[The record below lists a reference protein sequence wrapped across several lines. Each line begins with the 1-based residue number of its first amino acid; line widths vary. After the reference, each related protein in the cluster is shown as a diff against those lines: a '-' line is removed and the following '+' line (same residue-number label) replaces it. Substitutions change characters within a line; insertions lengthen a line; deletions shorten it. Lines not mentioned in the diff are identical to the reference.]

1 MKSKSICFIFLSL
14 FIIQL
19 SLIESTTVEDINPI
33 DSKLSGGVIYKNYD
47 FDTAGDAYFSY
58 ELPTS
63 TTQSEDK
70 MTFTIHNTASKI
82 KSISCIFSTSTDIN
96 AELFSTETNIC
107 TSYSNS
113 KIQVQ
118 NIIFSLSKFTTDSK
132 LYIKINGPSGCKISI
147 FFREQDSYKTEL
159 STMKI
164 SNAFAHIAFEF
175 DKEEYYNK
183 DDDYLLSSSEAN
195 SILIYGEQ
203 DGEIKNIDETPV
215 LAISKQSLA
224 SIFWY
229 YEKIYIFIGKSSFDS
244 LEESNEI
251 NIKFVKNEENT
262 KFYYYKPDT
271 NNGFSSFYYYCTD
284 DKASHLLFINHG
296 IKDFSN
302 TYYFKFHNLV
312 GSEKPLLAEYPLGEA
327 NSYVFSETKRFNYFT
342 VTDSHV
348 HIFNLQCTGNGNKI
362 NANIKYKRKLTSIKK
377 SFVYD
382 HLMQDYVVEFGTDNF
397 TLIYSSVESNEF
409 ALEIFTPDIEKKK
422 TFTAIFEN
430 KEYEINNKDIL
441 IFKITNK
448 DIQSM
453 TINTTENI
461 ETIIT
466 GSPTSKMEQTS
477 DEHSTVFIERDGNIY
492 YNYYQIVHEF
502 NTNYHVEVELENEL
516 NEKIPLCYYLA
527 TTAHLGS
534 FGQNCFLI
542 PGKGKGYI
550 KLNNLFKY
558 VEESEEAFN
567 LKEPQYYLVIY
578 ENKNSELIPDYY
590 RISNIVFTTDLSKSI
605 PINNTYTSQYFLYLD
620 AKLEKDKDSYY
631 NIDFNTKTLEN
642 HIDLYILSD
651 TSQYEELKFDIKCII
666 RYEYA
671 IDFLKDDF
679 TDENNV
685 CFVMND
691 KDYKSNVFHIIF
703 KNAKNMRT
711 EYLIIKIRAKENMD
725 VKFVVK
731 EYELIDNTFS
741 LNENV
746 LLVNE
751 QSVYKISEIEK
762 SYLSQFTSKNIIF
775 YDYDIDGIELYARRK
790 NKFEQIF
797 KGSFVILDPK
807 MLLEKYNNYDKF
819 LIAIGKHDCEDYCSV
834 ESKYQIKYIDN
845 YMYITLEE
853 FQDEYH
859 LPINIKDCK
868 KNLPYYILFD
878 YGKQIENSLYVAK
891 YTFIGSLSNNVFF
904 DHFQV
909 GNFEKS
915 STVFSN
921 FHKLVLDKLHLH
933 VIRFTCEN
941 NLFTYFDY
949 FTKIDL
955 TDTIINLQ
963 LGKMKYVVIPAGK
976 NYTFNYESINRIRV
990 ELISRN
996 NTDPIMVFENKIWAM
1011 ETGHRKTFIRI
1022 NNDINLLYLAA
1033 PVKDDI
1039 PLRITTLISVED
1051 LPKTEI
1057 KDLYV
1062 IDDKFI
1068 YDVPEKVISI
1078 IFTIK
1083 RVSPNLRMLLTEDEE
1098 IEVCYNEADIVLLEK
1113 NGFNCFNLKDSYEL
1127 TYTPADPN
1135 KNLYLVFY
1143 PKIDNKKFNV
1153 SQVFVTSENEGND
1166 GENEKK
1172 DDKKKESGLKWYV
1185 ILLIILVVLI
1195 VLVLVVLI
1203 ILKKTK
1209 KTVTS
1214 NDIEKDNKQTE
1225 RPSSLSVI
1233 N

>member
-1 MKSKSICFIFLSL
+1 MKSKSICYIILSL
-14 FIIQL
+14 FIVKL

-33 DSKLSGGVIYKNYD
+33 NTELSGGVIYTTYNLVAEK
-47 FDTAGDAYFSY
+47 DAYFSY
-58 ELPTS
+58 EFPTS

-70 MTFTIHNTASKI
+70 MTFTIHNTVYSI
-82 KSISCIFSTSTDIN
+82 NSISCIFSTSTDIN

-113 KIQVQ
+113 NSEIKVQ
-118 NIIFSLSKFTTDSK
+118 NIIFSLSKFTSNSK
-132 LYIKINGPSGCKISI
+132 LYIKINGPNTCKISI
-147 FFREQDSYKTEL
+147 FFRQQDNYQKEL

-175 DKEEYYNK
+175 DKEDYYNK

-229 YEKIYIFIGKSSFDS
+229 YEKIYIFIGKSSFNS
-244 LEESNEI
+244 LEENNEI
-251 NIKFVKNEENT
+251 NIKFDKNGENT
-262 KFYYYKPDT
+262 KFYYYKPST
-271 NNGFSSFYYYCTD
+271 NYGFSSFYYYCTD
-284 DKASHLLFINHG
+284 DKTSHLLFINYG
-296 IKDFSN
+296 IIDNSK
-302 TYYFKFHNLV
+302 TYYFKFHDLV
-312 GSEKPLLAEYPLGEA
+312 GSEIPLLAEYPLGET
-327 NSYVFSETKRFNYFT
+327 NSYSFSEIKRFNYFT

-362 NANIKYKRKLTSIKK
+362 NANIKYKKKLGSTKK
-377 SFVYD
+377 NLVNYHS
-382 HLMQDYVVEFGTDNF
+382 LQDYVVEFGTDNF
-397 TLIYSSVESNEF
+397 TLFYDGVESNEF
-409 ALEIFTPDIEKKK
+409 AIEIFTPDSDEKK
-422 TFTAIFEN
+422 TFTAIFED
-430 KEYEINNKDIL
+430 KEYEINNKDIF

-448 DIQSM
+448 DIKSM
-453 TINTTENI
+453 TINTTEYI
-461 ETIIT
+461 ETIIS
-466 GSPTSKMEQTS
+466 GSPSSKMEQTS
-477 DEHSTVFIERDGNIY
+477 DEHSTVFQDRDEYIY

-516 NEKIPLCYYLA
+516 NEKISLCYYLV

-534 FGQNCFLI
+534 LGQNCFLI

-550 KLNNLFKY
+550 KLNNIFKY

-578 ENKNSELIPDYY
+578 ENRESVSMPTYY
-590 RISNIVFTTDLSKSI
+590 GINNIVFTTDLPKST
-605 PINNTYTSQYFLYLD
+605 PINNTYTSQNFLYLD
-620 AKLEKDKDSYY
+620 ARLEKDKDSYY
-631 NIDFNTKTLEN
+631 NIDFNSKTQEN

-671 IDFLKDDF
+671 IDFLKDEF

-703 KNAKNMRT
+703 KNAKSMRS

-731 EYELIDNTFS
+731 EYELIDNVFS
-741 LNENV
+741 LNEIV
-746 LLVNE
+746 SLVNE

-762 SYLSQFTSKNIIF
+762 SYLSEFTSKNIIF

-807 MLLEKYNNYDKF
+807 LLLEKYSNYDKF
-819 LIAIGKHDCEDYCSV
+819 LIALGKHDCEDYCSV

-853 FQDEYH
+853 FQDKYH
-859 LPINIKDCK
+859 LPININNCK
-868 KNLPYYILFD
+868 KNVPYYILFD
-878 YGKQIENSLYVAK
+878 YGKQIEDSLYVAK
-891 YTFIGSLSNNVFF
+891 YTFIGSLSNNVYF

-921 FHKLVLDKLHLH
+921 FHQLVLDKLHLH

-949 FTKIDL
+949 FTKIDY
-955 TDTIINLQ
+955 TDTLINLE

-976 NYTFNYESINRIRV
+976 NFTFNYESINRIKV

-996 NTDPIMVFENKIWAM
+996 NTDPIMVFENKVCQM

-1039 PLRITTLISVED
+1039 PLRITTLVSVED

-1057 KDLYV
+1057 KDLYI

-1068 YDVPEKVISI
+1068 YDVPDKVISI

-1083 RVSPNLRMLLTEDEE
+1083 
-1098 IEVCYNEADIVLLEK
+1098 
-1113 NGFNCFNLKDSYEL
+1113 
-1127 TYTPADPN
+1127 
-1135 KNLYLVFY
+1135 
-1143 PKIDNKKFNV
+1143 KKF
-1153 SQVFVTSENEGND
+1153 T
-1166 GENEKK
+1166 
-1172 DDKKKESGLKWYV
+1172 
-1185 ILLIILVVLI
+1185 
-1195 VLVLVVLI
+1195 
-1203 ILKKTK
+1203 
-1209 KTVTS
+1209 
-1214 NDIEKDNKQTE
+1214 
-1225 RPSSLSVI
+1225 
-1233 N
+1233 